1 MIRLPSSARPPARE
15 QLSDRGDGARTG
27 PDGPAGEDETTLA
40 AAPIWRVHIPTVEES
55 CVRVRC
61 RQAAGSGPWPLT
73 TALVELARL
82 GVRPTERFRSLG
94 TGRGRPLVHSQEA
107 EWRGLTVHLES
118 VVTSGGGVV
127 EAALALPGMD
137 EVVVCVDEDPWWEL
151 VDAFAAAVDA
161 THGAL
166 VDGEPV
172 DLTPAAT
179 EAGWRRRLGDHLGL
193 LLPEGTEV
201 EWGCTATVYA
211 TLPASGLEV
220 ILR

>member
-1 MIRLPSSARPPARE
+1 MIRLPASERFPAPEQPP
-15 QLSDRGDGARTG
+15 DRGGGARTAWDVAAVA
-27 PDGPAGEDETTLA
+27 PTLS
-40 AAPIWRVHIPTVEES
+40 AAPLWRVHIPTVDES
-55 CVRVRC
+55 CIRVRC
-61 RQAAGSGPWPLT
+61 RQPAGSGPWPLT

-94 TGRGRPLVHSQEA
+94 AGRGRPLIHSQEA
-107 EWRGLTVHLES
+107 EWRGLSVHLEL
-118 VVTSGGGVV
+118 VVTSGGEVV

-137 EVVVCVDEDPWWEL
+137 EVVLGVDEDPWWEL
-151 VDAFAAAVDA
+151 VDTFAAAVDA

-172 DLTPAAT
+172 DLTPAGT
-179 EAGWRRRLGDHLGL
+179 ELGWRRRIGDHLGL

-201 EWGCTATVYA
+201 EWGFTAAVYA
-211 TLPASGLEV
+211 TLPASGLAV